1 MGARLRQR
9 GCRGRSLGE
18 GDFVG
23 KGARCLGGGGGHR
36 RADDAT
42 RSDGLDH
49 RTIERAAEII

>member
-1 MGARLRQR
+1 V
-9 GCRGRSLGE
+9 
-18 GDFVG
+18 F
-23 KGARCLGGGGGHR
+23 GGGGGLNR